1 MNTNIF
7 YSYNVKQ
14 RMKLLEK
21 KGEYISRIKYY
32 GFYINL
38 YVLEGNFVEA
48 YFNRYTNTL
57 DQVEMMDPADDRLNL
72 YAVCVNLSHL
82 FEG

>member
-14 RMKLLEK
+14 RMKLVEM

-38 YVLEGNFVEA
+38 YVLEGHFVEA